1 MEAVLS
7 VDVGATWLRAA
18 LVDPEALRVLKLVRA
33 PTPQSGRREAIP
45 EALRGVV
52 REVVAGERV
61 RREAGV
67 ATIGPLDARR
77 GVVLRAPN
85 VAGRPEMVDVVG
97 PVVEV
102 GGVEEVFVLN
112 DCNAA
117 AIAEWWARRSRGIED
132 LLYVTVST
140 GIGAGCVLSSRPL
153 LGRRG
158 NAIELGHVVVDP
170 SGYMGCGCGGRGHWE
185 AYASGGNMLS
195 FARRLLEDGLI
206 PSSSE
211 LAEYLTSGGQDPS
224 EAFRLYR
231 AGDEGAAQLF
241 ARLAEVHAAGLASAV
256 NALDPEVLVL
266 GGSVYLSNKDFF
278 AGSVIPRMSSYLILE
293 APSVEDPAFGEHS
306 PVVGAAV
313 AAVLGIR
320 EARARPGG

>member
-18 LVDPEALRVLKLVRA
+18 LVDPETLSVLKLVRK
-33 PTPQSGRREAIP
+33 PTPQSGRRESISG
-45 EALRGVV
+45 ALRDAV
-52 REVVAGERV
+52 REAVAGNRV
-61 RREAGV
+61 RRSAGV
-67 ATIGPLDARR
+67 ATIGPLDAKR
-77 GVVLRAPN
+77 GVILRAPN

-97 PVVEV
+97 PVIEA

-117 AIAEWWARRSRGIED
+117 AIAEWMARRPRGIED

-140 GIGAGCVLSSRPL
+140 GIGAGCVLSSKPL

-158 NAIELGHVVVDP
+158 NAMELGHVVVDP

-206 PSSSE
+206 PRSSA
-211 LAEYLTSGGQDPS
+211 LAEYLASGGRDPS
-224 EAFRLYR
+224 EAFRLHR
-231 AGDEGAAQLF
+231 SGDRGAAELF
-241 ARLAEVHAAGLASAV
+241 ARLAEFHAAGVASAV

-278 AGSVIPRMSSYLILE
+278 VGSVIPRLDSYLILE
-293 APSVEDPAFGEHS
+293 APAVEDPAFGEHS

-313 AAVLGIR
+313 AALLGIE
-320 EARARPGG
+320 EARAGQRR